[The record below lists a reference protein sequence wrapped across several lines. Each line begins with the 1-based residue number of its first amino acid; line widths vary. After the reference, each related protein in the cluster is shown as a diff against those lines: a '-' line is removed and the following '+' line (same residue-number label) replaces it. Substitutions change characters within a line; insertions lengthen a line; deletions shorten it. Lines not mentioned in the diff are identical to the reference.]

1 MTSLFCLFT
10 FFTITTINTITAIMG
25 RIKVI
30 KENAIIEVK
39 IIVVLD

>member
-10 FFTITTINTITAIMG
+10 FFTITTINTITATMG

-39 IIVVLD
+39 IIVVLG